1 MTFCWIDGQPA
12 SQLSVKDRGLAY
24 GDGFFETLLVKA
36 GQPLLFSGH
45 MHRLAVTGKR
55 LAFALDLPLIES
67 ECRAFAHQMQEGVMK
82 LIITRGDGLRG
93 YAPVPGARGVRILQA
108 SPLPAYPPSN
118 AEHGV
123 RLFPCRTRL
132 AEQPLLAGLKHLN
145 RLEQVLAR
153 NEWHDTEHA
162 EGLMRDTSGRI
173 VEAVYSNLFLVKGGV
188 LLTPDLSRCGVAG
201 IMRAEVLRLGEQ
213 QNMAV
218 RALDL
223 GMSDLR
229 KADEVFVCNSVY
241 GIWPVREFEQ
251 LNWPVGPVTRK
262 LQHLARGLLDI

>member
-1 MTFCWIDGQPA
+1 MTLCWIDGQPA

-24 GDGFFETLLVKA
+24 GDGFFETILVKA
-36 GQPLLFSGH
+36 GKPLLFDGH
-45 MHRLAVTGKR
+45 LQRLALTGKR
-55 LAFALDLPLIES
+55 LAFSLDLLLVES
-67 ECRAFAHQMQEGVMK
+67 ECRVFASQMQEGVMK

-93 YAPVPGARGVRILQA
+93 YAPTPGARGLRILQA

-118 AEHGV
+118 AEQGV
-123 RLFPCRTRL
+123 RLYPCQTRL

-153 NEWHDTEHA
+153 NEWHDAEHA

-173 VEAVYSNLFLVKGGV
+173 VEAVYSNLFMVKGGV

-201 IMRAEVLRLGEQ
+201 VMRAELLALAEDA
-213 QNMAV
+213 NMPV

-223 GMSDLR
+223 QMSDLR

-241 GIWPVREFEQ
+241 GIWPVRAFEQ
-251 LNWPVGPVTRK
+251 LIWPVGAVTRK
-262 LQHLARGLLDI
+262 LQHLVRGLLDI